1 MAVTLSLFA
10 GAGAQFFDN
19 NGVPL
24 TGGKIFTYAA
34 GTTTNQA
41 TYTSAFGT
49 TAHSNPIILDSAG
62 RVPSGEIW
70 LTTGI
75 GYKFVVTTS
84 TNVLLNTYD
93 NIPSSAQPPAAND
106 ADSIMYE
113 QGYLVTAGSFVVGK
127 TYRIVSV
134 GTTNFTLIGATTNT
148 VGLHFIATG
157 VGTGDGTAELSQT
170 VETKLRQTVSVK
182 DFGAVG
188 DGVADDTAAIQAA
201 VTAAKNIIVP
211 TGTYKITS
219 TINLTSDQNIECQA
233 DVIFDVSS
241 APNQT
246 IVFYGAGSFGS
257 TYSLTANAVV
267 GATTLTLT
275 SGDAA
280 NFAANDW
287 IQIYSNTIYDPGFSA
302 AKIGEMVQIASVSS
316 GTITLKS
323 PLAGGDYT
331 TAQSAVIRKA
341 TFIENTSV
349 IGGQFIGSSTST
361 VLHVAVRFDIAYN
374 CSIYKSRAKFC
385 NGNSFN
391 IRDSLFCI
399 ASDIY
404 VEDALATTGYGINW
418 TGTCQDC
425 KTVNSVFVRCRHAVT
440 NTSGGIGLC
449 RRLSY
454 ENCTSYDSINN
465 GDAFDTHS
473 NGEDIAFVNCVTYD
487 ASANGFNIECG
498 TATLIGCKAIRSN
511 RSGIVLATNITLT
524 RNRFT
529 AVGCVVDTTDLF
541 YGFNINN
548 GSSVINSATA
558 QISIVGCSV
567 FNSAQEAMLVAGD
580 SGYEIHGVEI
590 TGGQYNGKD
599 VAKQFYIGAFVSKFR
614 VSNVHVQAP
623 NTSGAAMLLEDC
635 SYGSVDNCV
644 LEFTTQGNGRCLDIT
659 DANNITVSNC
669 TGKQVNPARG
679 TGISLNGT
687 TSKIYIAPN
696 NNFQDCAAPGVSEAS
711 LTIASGII
719 TVPNSSV
726 GVCIIDTEGGAATD
740 DLDTIDGG
748 FTGQI
753 TVLTPASTA
762 RDVTVKDNVG
772 NLRLNGDFV
781 FANTQDTLTLMCK
794 ENGALWFE
802 LSRSNN

>member
-1 MAVTLSLFA
+1 MSALSISVPYPVFSGQDGLPLDNGYVWIGTANLYPITNPIAVYFDEALTIQATQPLRTINGFISNA
-10 GAGAQFFDN
+10 GTPAQVYVDAVNFSILVQDSKGTMIYNFPD
-19 NGVPL
+19 GTGISAYSDSCDVTYDPPF
-24 TGGKIFTYAA
+24 TGGVAYPLC
-34 GTTTNQA
+34 Q
-41 TYTSAFGT
+41 
-49 TAHSNPIILDSAG
+49 
-62 RVPSGEIW
+62 
-70 LTTGI
+70 
-75 GYKFVVTTS
+75 
-84 TNVLLNTYD
+84 
-93 NIPSSAQPPAAND
+93 
-106 ADSIMYE
+106 
-113 QGYLVTAGSFVVGK
+113 
-127 TYRIVSV
+127 
-134 GTTNFTLIGATTNT
+134 
-148 VGLHFIATG
+148 
-157 VGTGDGTAELSQT
+157 
-170 VETKLRQTVSVK
+170 KLEQTVSVK

-188 DGVADDTAAIQAA
+188 DGIANDTAAIQAA

-219 TINLTSDQNIECQA
+219 NINLTSNQTIECEA

-287 IQIYSNTIYDPGFSA
+287 IQIYSNTIYDAGYA
-302 AKIGEMVQIASVSS
+302 ATKIGEMVQIDSVSS
-316 GTITLKS
+316 GTINLKT

-404 VEDALATTGYGINW
+404 AEDALNSGTGYGINW

-425 KTVNSVFVRCRHAVT
+425 KTVNSSFLRCRHAVT
-440 NTSGGIGLC
+440 NTSSDIGIC
-449 RRLSY
+449 RRLVYS
-454 ENCTSYDSINN
+454 NCTSYESINN

-473 NGEDIAFVNCVTYD
+473 NGEDITFSNCISYD
-487 ASANGFNIECG
+487 ASASGFNIECG
-498 TATLIGCKAIRSN
+498 TATLVNCKAIRSN
-511 RSGIVLATNITLT
+511 RTGINFSTNITLT
-524 RNRFT
+524 PNRFT
-529 AVGCVVDTTDLF
+529 ATGCVVEATNLF
-541 YGFNINN
+541 YGIAVNN
-548 GSSVINSATA
+548 GSTTSCAATQ

-567 FNSAQEAMLVAGD
+567 YESAQEAFIAAGD
-580 SGYEIHGVEI
+580 SGAEIHGLEI
-590 TGGQYNGKD
+590 TGGQYNGND
-599 VAKQFYIGAFVSKFR
+599 GAKQFNIDAFVSKFR
-614 VSNVHVQAP
+614 ISNVHVQAP
-623 NTSGAAMLLEDC
+623 NTSGAAMLLRDC
-635 SYGSVDNCV
+635 SYGSVDNCI
-644 LEFTTQGNGRCLDIT
+644 LEFITQGSGRCLDIT
-659 DANNITVSNC
+659 DVNNITVSNC

-679 TGISLNGT
+679 TGIILNGT

-696 NNFQDCAAPGVSEAS
+696 NNFQDCTAPGVSEAS
-711 LTIASGII
+711 LTIASGVI

-740 DLDTIDGG
+740 DLDTINGG
-748 FTGQI
+748 FTGQV
-753 TVLTPASTA
+753 TVLTPASNA
-762 RDVTVKDNVG
+762 RDVTVKDNTG